1 MVNKVT
7 KDEVLSCSKLA
18 SFTDDFVKWCEE
30 KLQKDALIEEYV
42 YTPND
47 VRPFNTKN
55 EVLDTCNRAL
65 QFEDVRGDEEER
77 PLAFEMGDIQEP
89 YILNR
94 MADALGL
101 YDYDDSI
108 TEAYIHPTLK
118 FEGSPDGMG
127 QATENDEEA
136 LVIHPQHEGKVKVF
150 TPNGLPLSVKGRGV
164 LEAKYQHYGKPRE
177 DCPLTLGRLQAQG
190 LCECADYDW
199 YAVGVQYG
207 NSCTHVFVY
216 PRHELFKVWLE
227 EVVNDFNDRLAEM
240 RWYEA
245 DDKDDAAFIY
255 PEAMDKML
263 DLTESDTDE
272 LIDKRTMLANMVAS
286 NQDSI
291 NEIDTILMRRM
302 EDHKYAYTTK
312 HEITWPSRNYKAKPE
327 QTKVIPAS
335 VARTVRSKTL
345 KIKEVTTND

>member
-1 MVNKVT
+1 MVNKHS
-7 KDEVLSCSKLA
+7 KNFLLSCSKLA
-18 SFTDDFVKWCEE
+18 SFADDFANWCKEQ
-30 KLQKDALIEEYV
+30 LQEDALIEEYV

-47 VRPFNTKN
+47 QRPFSTKN
-55 EVLDTCNRAL
+55 EALDTCDRASR
-65 QFEDVRGDEEER
+65 FVDVMGDDEER

-108 TEAYIHPTLK
+108 TEAYVHPRLK

-127 QATENDEEA
+127 QAAEN
-136 LVIHPQHEGKVKVF
+136 EGKVKVF

-177 DCPLTLGRLQAQG
+177 DCPLVLGRLQSQG

-207 NSCTHVFVY
+207 NNCTHVFVY
-216 PRHELFKVWLE
+216 PRHPLFKVWLE
-227 EVVNDFNDRLAEM
+227 EVVNDFNDRLTEM

-245 DDKDDAAFIY
+245 DNKDDAAFIY

-263 DLTESDTDE
+263 DLSVDDTDE
-272 LIDKRTMLANMVAS
+272 LIDKRNMLAN
-286 NQDSI
+286 SI
-291 NEIDTILMRRM
+291 KKDGETISEIDTILMRRM
-302 EDHKYAYTTK
+302 QEHKYAFTNR
-312 HEITWPSRNYKAKPE
+312 HEITWPSRNYKAKDE
-327 QTKVIPAS
+327 QTKIIPAS
-335 VARTVRSKTL
+335 EARTVRSKTL

>member
-7 KDEVLSCSKLA
+7 KDTGISCSKLA
-18 SFTDDFVKWCEE
+18 SFAYDFANWCQEQ
-30 KLQKDALIEEYV
+30 LQNDALIEEYV

-47 VRPFNTKN
+47 QRPFNTKN

-65 QFEDVRGDEEER
+65 RFEDVRGDDSER

-89 YILNR
+89 HILNR
-94 MADALGL
+94 MADALKL

-108 TEAYIHPTLK
+108 AEAYVHSTLK

-127 QATENDEEA
+127 QAAENDDEV

-150 TPNGLPLSVKGRGV
+150 TPNNLPLEIRGRGV

-190 LCECADYDW
+190 LCECVDYDW
-199 YAVGVQYG
+199 YAVGIQFANQV
-207 NSCTHVFVY
+207 THTYVY
-216 PRHELFKVWLE
+216 PRHPLFKVWLE
-227 EVVNDFNDRLAEM
+227 EVVNDFNDRLTEM

-245 DDKDDAAFIY
+245 DDKDDAVFIY

-263 DLTESDTDE
+263 DLTEDDTDE
-272 LIDKRTMLANMVAS
+272 LIDKRTMLANS
-286 NQDSI
+286 RKKDGETI
-291 NEIDTILMRRM
+291 GEIDTILMRRM
-302 EDHKYAYTTK
+302 QEHKYAFTNRR
-312 HEITWPSRNYKAKPE
+312 EITWPSRNYKAKDE
-327 QTKVIPAS
+327 QTKIIPAS
-335 VARTVRSKTL
+335 EARTVRSKTL

>member
-7 KDEVLSCSKLA
+7 QDHILSCSKLA
-18 SFTDDFVKWCEE
+18 SFADDFANWCQEQ
-30 KLQKDALIEEYV
+30 LQEDALIEEYV

-47 VRPFNTKN
+47 QRPFSTKN

-65 QFEDVRGDEEER
+65 QFEDVRGDDEER

-108 TEAYIHPTLK
+108 AEAYVHPTLK

-127 QATENDEEA
+127 QAAENDDEA
-136 LVIHPQHEGKVKVF
+136 LVIHPQYEGKVKVF

-177 DCPLTLGRLQAQG
+177 DCPLVLGRLQSQG

-207 NSCTHVFVY
+207 NNCTHVFVY
-216 PRHELFKVWLE
+216 PRHPLFKVWLE
-227 EVVNDFNDRLAEM
+227 EVVNDFNDRLTEM

-263 DLTESDTDE
+263 DLSVDDTDE
-272 LIDKRTMLANMVAS
+272 LIDKRNMLAN
-286 NQDSI
+286 SI
-291 NEIDTILMRRM
+291 KKDGETISEIDTILMRRM
-302 EDHKYAYTTK
+302 QEHKYAFTNR
-312 HEITWPSRNYKAKPE
+312 HEITWPSRNYKAKDE
-327 QTKVIPAS
+327 QTKIIPAS
-335 VARTVRSKTL
+335 EARTVRSKTL

>member
-7 KDEVLSCSKLA
+7 KDTGISCSKLA
-18 SFTDDFVKWCEE
+18 SFAYDFANWCQEQ
-30 KLQKDALIEEYV
+30 LQNDALIEEYV

-47 VRPFNTKN
+47 QRPFNTKN

-65 QFEDVRGDEEER
+65 RFEDVRGDDSER

-89 YILNR
+89 HILNR
-94 MADALGL
+94 MADALKL

-108 TEAYIHPTLK
+108 AEAYVHPTLK

-127 QATENDEEA
+127 QAAENDDEV

-150 TPNGLPLSVKGRGV
+150 TPNNLPLEIKGRGV

-190 LCECADYDW
+190 LCECVDYDW

-207 NSCTHVFVY
+207 NNCTHVFVY
-216 PRHELFKVWLE
+216 PRHPLFKVWLE
-227 EVVNDFNDRLAEM
+227 EVVNDFNDRLTEM

-263 DLTESDTDE
+263 DLTEDDTDE
-272 LIDKRTMLANMVAS
+272 LIDKRTMLANS
-286 NQDSI
+286 RKKDGETI
-291 NEIDTILMRRM
+291 GEIDTILMRRM
-302 EDHKYAYTTK
+302 QEHKYAFTNRR
-312 HEITWPSRNYKAKPE
+312 EITWPSINYKAKDE
-327 QTKVIPAS
+327 KTKIIPAS
-335 VARTVRSKTL
+335 EARTVRSKTL